1 MTMSRTTQF
10 GFYLLFGAASNSA
23 AAAGYALIEQS
34 ITGLG
39 RAFSGS
45 AAVADD
51 ASTIFFNPAGM
62 TNLSRKEMNM
72 GLNLIAPRAEFSDR
86 GSNVN
91 GTPLTGGDGSNAGEL
106 AAVPNFYYAHPLNDK
121 TVVGIGVGAP
131 FGLVTDYGDSWQGRY
146 HAIRSDLLTLNINPS
161 IAFKVT
167 EKLSLGF
174 GVNLQYIDLELSQA
188 ANFGSFLGNS
198 QGNDGRVKVTA
209 DDWSWGYNL
218 GMTYQFTE
226 ATRMGLSYRSKI
238 THDLTGEG
246 EFRIPENVNTQATAA
261 GFQDGNVGGRVTLP
275 ESASIALV
283 HQLNSQWSVMADAS
297 WTRWSRFEELQINSD
312 VSRLNTLKEEDWEN
326 SMRYGLGVEYKAN
339 DRWSWRAGVA
349 YDETP
354 IPNAQR
360 RTPRIPDSDRT
371 WLALGASYHYSD
383 NIILDAAYTHIFMK
397 DSSIEDTFTSGTQT
411 YELSGK
417 YKSSVDIVGVQLRW
431 LFD

>member
-1 MTMSRTTQF
+1 MTMSRSTQF
-10 GFYLLFGAASNSA
+10 SFYVLFGAASSSA
-23 AAAGYALIEQS
+23 GAAGYALIEQS

-39 RAFSGS
+39 RAYSGS

-51 ASTIFFNPAGM
+51 ASTIFFNPAGLA
-62 TNLSRKEMNM
+62 NLSRKEMNM

-86 GSNVN
+86 GSNLN
-91 GTPLTGGDGSNAGEL
+91 GSPLTGGDGNNAGEL
-106 AAVPNFYYAHPLNDK
+106 AKVPHFYYAHPLNDT

-146 HAIRSDLLTLNINPS
+146 HAIRSDLLTVNINPS
-161 IAFKVT
+161 LAFKAT

-188 ANFGSFLGNS
+188 ANFGAFLGNS

-218 GMTYQFTE
+218 GMTYQFTD
-226 ATRMGLSYRSKI
+226 ATRMGISYRSKI
-238 THDLTGEG
+238 THDLNGDG
-246 EFRIPENVNTQATAA
+246 EFRIPENVSVQAADA
-261 GFQDGNVGGRVTLP
+261 GFRDGNVNGRVTLP
-275 ESASIALV
+275 ESASIAFH

-297 WTRWSRFEELQINSD
+297 WTRWNRFEELRINSD
-312 VSRLNTLKEEDWEN
+312 VRGLNTVKEEDWEN
-326 SMRYGLGVEYKAN
+326 SMRYGVGVEYQAN
-339 DRWSWRAGVA
+339 ERWSWRTGIA

-371 WLALGASYHYSD
+371 WLAIGASYYYSD
-383 NIILDAAYTHIFMK
+383 NIIVDAAYTHIFMK
-397 DSSIEDTFTSGTQT
+397 DTSIDDTDSNGNQ
-411 YELSGK
+411 LLGR
-417 YKSSVDIVGVQLRW
+417 YKNSVDIVGVQLRW

>member
-86 GSNVN
+86 GSNAN

-146 HAIRSDLLTLNINPS
+146 HAIRSDLLTININPS
-161 IAFKVT
+161 IAFKTT

-174 GVNLQYIDLELSQA
+174 GINLQYIDLELSQA
-188 ANFGSFLGNS
+188 ANFGAFTGAP
-198 QGNDGRVKVTA
+198 QQNDGRVRLTA

-226 ATRMGLSYRSKI
+226 ATRMGISYRSKI
-238 THDLTGEG
+238 THDLTGDG
-246 EFRIPENVNTQATAA
+246 EFRIPENFSAA
-261 GFQDGNVGGRVTLP
+261 AAASGIRDGNIGGRVTLP

-297 WTRWSRFEELQINSD
+297 WTRWSRFEELRINSD
-312 VSRLNTLKEEDWEN
+312 VESLNSVKEEDWEN

-397 DSSIEDTFTSGTQT
+397 DTSIDDTDANGNQ
-411 YELSGK
+411 LIGR
-417 YKSSVDIVGVQLRW
+417 YKNSVDIVGVQLRW

>member
-1 MTMSRTTQF
+1 MTMSRSTQLS
-10 GFYLLFGAASNSA
+10 FYVLFGAASRSA
-23 AAAGYALIEQS
+23 GAAGYALIEQS

-51 ASTIFFNPAGM
+51 ASTIFFNPAGL

-72 GLNLIAPRAEFSDR
+72 GLNLIGPRAEFSDR

-91 GTPLTGGDGSNAGEL
+91 GTPLIGGDGNNAGEL

-146 HAIRSDLLTLNINPS
+146 HAIRSDLLTININPS
-161 IAFKVT
+161 IAFKAT

-188 ANFGSFLGNS
+188 ANFGVLTGTP
-198 QGNDGRVKVTA
+198 QQNDGRVRLTA

-226 ATRMGLSYRSKI
+226 ATRMGVSYRSKI
-238 THDLTGEG
+238 THDLKGDG
-246 EFRIPENVNTQATAA
+246 EFRIPDNAQATASA
-261 GFQDGNVGGRVTLP
+261 LGFEDGKIDGGVTLP
-275 ESASIALV
+275 ETLSVALL
-283 HQLNSQWSVMADAS
+283 HQLTPKLALMADAT
-297 WTRWSRFEELQINSD
+297 WTRWSRFEELRINSD
-312 VSRLNTLKEEDWEN
+312 VDRLNSVKAEDWDN
-326 SMRYGLGVEYKAN
+326 SMRYGLGLEYQAN

-371 WLALGASYHYSD
+371 WIAVGASYQYSD
-383 NIILDAAYTHIFMK
+383 NIVLDAAYSHIFMK
-397 DSSIEDTFTSGTQT
+397 DTNIDDTDSNGNQ
-411 YELSGK
+411 LLGK
-417 YKSSVDIVGVQLRW
+417 YKNSVDIVGVQLRW
-431 LFD
+431 YFD